1 MGRSKKRALS
11 FDEAVEFLNHIIV
24 EKPIIPFLI
33 PLILL
38 AWAIERWVF
47 SFSNWVPLAV
57 AVWATIQY
65 GSYQQRILVEDLNEK
80 WKRVIQNTSVPSLTF
95 CLSEL

>member
-57 AVWATIQY
+57 AVWATIQVA
-65 GSYQQRILVEDLNEK
+65 SSIVLLCFHVFFFFFFSPKN
-80 WKRVIQNTSVPSLTF
+80 
-95 CLSEL
+95 